1 MSETTASPPPA
12 EATPSRR
19 VGKITGVGLAIV
31 LFLVTLGL
39 YGLYWYPKNFSEVK
53 AYRGE
58 GVGGLGGFLLLFV
71 FVSPF
76 LLPAYVGRM
85 YQEDGRENPV
95 SGWTG
100 LWNLLPYVGVLV
112 YIAKVQG
119 ALNRFWESKGATTD

>member
-1 MSETTASPPPA
+1 MSEPA
-12 EATPSRR
+12 APAAPAAPGRR

-53 AYRGE
+53 AYRGQ

-85 YQEDGRENPV
+85 YQEDGQENPV

-100 LWNLLPYVGVLV
+100 LWNLLPYVGVFV

-119 ALNRFWESKGATTD
+119 ALNRFWESKGASAD

>member
-1 MSETTASPPPA
+1 MSEPA
-12 EATPSRR
+12 APAAPAAPGRR
-19 VGKITGVGLAIV
+19 VGRITGVGLAIV

-53 AYRGE
+53 AYRGQ

-85 YQEDGRENPV
+85 YQEDGQENPV

-100 LWNLLPYVGVLV
+100 LWNLLPYVGVFV

-119 ALNRFWESKGATTD
+119 ALNRFWESKGASAD

>member
-1 MSETTASPPPA
+1 MSEPA
-12 EATPSRR
+12 APAAPAAPGRR

-53 AYRGE
+53 AYRGQ

-85 YQEDGRENPV
+85 YQEDGQENPV

-100 LWNLLPYVGVLV
+100 LWNLLPYVGVFV

-119 ALNRFWESKGATTD
+119 ALNRFWESKGATAD

>member
-1 MSETTASPPPA
+1 MSEPA
-12 EATPSRR
+12 APAAPAAPGRR

-39 YGLYWYPKNFSEVK
+39 YGLYWYPKSFSEVK
-53 AYRGE
+53 AYRGQ

-85 YQEDGRENPV
+85 YQEDGQENPV

-100 LWNLLPYVGVLV
+100 LWNLLPYVGVFV

-119 ALNRFWESKGATTD
+119 ALNRFWESKGATAD

>member
-1 MSETTASPPPA
+1 MSEPA
-12 EATPSRR
+12 APAAPAAPGRR

-53 AYRGE
+53 GYRGQ

-85 YQEDGRENPV
+85 YQEDGQENPV

-100 LWNLLPYVGVLV
+100 LWNLLPYVGVFV

-119 ALNRFWESKGATTD
+119 ALNRFWEGKGATAD

>member
-1 MSETTASPPPA
+1 MSEPA
-12 EATPSRR
+12 APATPAAPGRR

-53 AYRGE
+53 AYRGQ

-85 YQEDGRENPV
+85 YQEDGQENPV

-100 LWNLLPYVGVLV
+100 LWNLLPYVGVFV

-119 ALNRFWESKGATTD
+119 ALNRFWESKGASAD

>member
-1 MSETTASPPPA
+1 MSEPA
-12 EATPSRR
+12 APAAPAAPGRR
-19 VGKITGVGLAIV
+19 VGRITGVGLAIV

-53 AYRGE
+53 AYRGQ

-85 YQEDGRENPV
+85 YQEDGQENPV

-100 LWNLLPYVGVLV
+100 LWNLLPYVGVFV

-119 ALNRFWESKGATTD
+119 ALNRFWESKGATAD

>member
-1 MSETTASPPPA
+1 MRHRSERDGKFTACSANALLSAYARRPMR
-12 EATPSRR
+12 TPTVARPNS
-19 VGKITGVGLAIV
+19 
-31 LFLVTLGL
+31 
-39 YGLYWYPKNFSEVK
+39 FSEVK
-53 AYRGE
+53 AYRGQ

-71 FVSPF
+71 LVSPF

-85 YQEDGRENPV
+85 YQEDGKENPV

-100 LWNLLPYVGVLV
+100 LWNLLPYVGVFV

>member
-1 MSETTASPPPA
+1 MSETAAGPAAAPASRPLGNI
-12 EATPSRR
+12 R
-19 VGKITGVGLAIV
+19 GVGLAIV
-31 LFLVTLGL
+31 LFIVTLGL
-39 YGLYWYPKNFSEVK
+39 YGLYWYPVSFSELK
-53 AYRGE
+53 RYRGQ

-85 YQEDGRENPV
+85 YQEDGKENPV

-100 LWNLLPYVGVLV
+100 LWNLVPYVGVFV

-119 ALNRFWESKGATTD
+119 AMNRFWESKGATD

>member
-1 MSETTASPPPA
+1 MSEPA
-12 EATPSRR
+12 APAAPAAPGRR
-19 VGKITGVGLAIV
+19 VGKITGLGLAIV

-53 AYRGE
+53 AYRGQ

-85 YQEDGRENPV
+85 YQEDGQENPV

-100 LWNLLPYVGVLV
+100 LWNLLPYVGVFV

-119 ALNRFWESKGATTD
+119 ALNRFWESKGATAD

>member
-1 MSETTASPPPA
+1 MSEPA
-12 EATPSRR
+12 APAAPAAPGRR

-31 LFLVTLGL
+31 LFIVTLGL

-53 AYRGE
+53 AWRGQ

-85 YQEDGRENPV
+85 YQEDGQEPPV

-100 LWNLLPYVGVLV
+100 LWNLLPYVGVFV
-112 YIAKVQG
+112 YLAKVQG
-119 ALNRFWESKGATTD
+119 ALNRFWESKGATAD